1 MKLSDVISMFFE
13 ASSASVVIIAFYLA
27 ILVYKKYPQLTKV
40 GWREILISL
49 FLFAVHLVIDTI
61 DTWVYDYESDKKVE
75 VTFLGYTTKIRL
87 IYTLMDLCENALA
100 VVAIVLLTIGFMR
113 LSGYL
118 YSLWGK
124 GG

>member
-13 ASSASVVIIAFYLA
+13 ASSASVVMIAFYLA
-27 ILVYKKYPQLTKV
+27 TLIYKKYPQLTKV

-124 GG
+124 RG

>member
-13 ASSASVVIIAFYLA
+13 ASSASVVMIAFYLA
-27 ILVYKKYPQLTKV
+27 ILVCKKYPQLTKV

-124 GG
+124 RG

>member
-13 ASSASVVIIAFYLA
+13 ATSATVVMIAFYLA
-27 ILVYKKYPQLTKV
+27 TLIYKRYPRLTKV

-75 VTFLGYTTKIRL
+75 VTFLGYTTRIRL
-87 IYTLMDLCENALA
+87 IYTIMDLCENALA

>member
-13 ASSASVVIIAFYLA
+13 ASSASVVMIAFYLA
-27 ILVYKKYPQLTKV
+27 TLIYKKYPQLTKV

-61 DTWVYDYESDKKVE
+61 DTWVYDYESNKKVE

-124 GG
+124 RG